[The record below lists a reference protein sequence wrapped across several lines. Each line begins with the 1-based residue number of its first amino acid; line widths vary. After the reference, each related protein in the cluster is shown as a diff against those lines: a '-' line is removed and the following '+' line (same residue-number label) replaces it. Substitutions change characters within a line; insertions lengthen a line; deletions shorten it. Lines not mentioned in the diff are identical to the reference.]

1 MTSHQLTL
9 LAIIGTA
16 ACWGALALAWVLG
29 AIYYEP
35 QAPTER
41 KRSWFGT
48 AVWPGA
54 LITIAVDL
62 AVPRADWNSL
72 ALHVV
77 WVRILGLAILVAGTA
92 FAVWARVALG
102 AMWSAAPAV
111 KQEHKLRTTG
121 PYGVTRH
128 PIYTGMLT
136 MLLGTGLLIG
146 DARWLVAF
154 PIYVVFVEIK
164 LHIEERFMLAQ
175 FPAEYLRYRQRV
187 PQLIPGL
194 RLLRHEHAR
203 DEEATPV

>member
-154 PIYVVFVEIK
+154 PIYLVVLEIK
-164 LHIEERFMLAQ
+164 IHIEERFMLAQ
-175 FPAEYLRYRQRV
+175 FPDEYPRYRQRV

-203 DEEATPV
+203 DDEATPV